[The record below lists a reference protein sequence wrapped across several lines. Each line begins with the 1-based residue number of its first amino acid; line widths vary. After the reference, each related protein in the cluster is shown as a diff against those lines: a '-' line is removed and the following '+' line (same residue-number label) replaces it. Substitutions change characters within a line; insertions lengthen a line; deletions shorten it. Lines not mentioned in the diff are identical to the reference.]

1 MARMA
6 VPDTDWTPWRR
17 RAQPDP
23 GVVAFGREL
32 LATRKLRRLSQSA
45 LERRSGVDQTMI
57 SRIERGLVPN
67 TPVRRLVMLADGLDA
82 ALGFVERDPTQGRRS
97 NR

>member
-1 MARMA
+1 MKPSDTHRVPQGYRAEPDAA
-6 VPDTDWTPWRR
+6 VI
-17 RAQPDP
+17 
-23 GVVAFGREL
+23 AFGHAL
-32 LATRKLRRLSQSA
+32 LATRRQRRLSQMA

-82 ALGFVERDPTQGRRS
+82 VLGFVERPSR
-97 NR
+97 

>member
-6 VPDTDWTPWRR
+6 PPDTYRTPWRR

-23 GVVAFGREL
+23 DVVAFGREL
-32 LATRKLRRLSQSA
+32 LATRRLRRLSQSA

-67 TPVRRLVMLADGLDA
+67 TPVRRLVMLAGGLDA